1 MLSPSLRKAAVLIA
15 ALDEQSADALLR
27 QMSADD
33 AAKVRSALVELD
45 EIPAAE
51 QQRVLTEF
59 MHQQGAPALAVNA
72 SIDDVSLDLDPI
84 VEAAAAEVTATEE
97 PKLPSAEAVQAEPPF
112 AFLEQVDAK
121 AIAVVLSRELPQTA
135 AVVLGRLLPEKA
147 AAVLQELPAALATDA
162 LERIA
167 WLDELSPAVEADLAR
182 ELRRQLAPHIKAAG
196 ADTASLARMT
206 AVLGA
211 MDYRQRQRA
220 VLALGERNTS
230 LLNRLGLFPAG
241 ESPVNNDD
249 RVFAMR
255 YRIDSPSA
263 ASRSP
268 QPKMQSPAPAIEE
281 SAWLT
286 FDDLAQLNDASL
298 RAVLAAADTEVAL
311 LALTGAEPRL
321 IARILRKFPARE
333 AGILRQRLEHPGPLR
348 LRDVEQAR
356 AALAAVASRLAHDG
370 AIEIPPSLKF
380 VAAI

>member
-15 ALDEQSADALLR
+15 SLDEQSADALLR
-27 QMSADD
+27 PMSTDD

-45 EIPAAE
+45 EIPADE
-51 QQRVLTEF
+51 QQRVLADF
-59 MHQQGAPALAVNA
+59 LHRQGAPALVVNA
-72 SIDDVSLDLDPI
+72 TDDDVSLDLDPD
-84 VEAAAAEVTATEE
+84 VEAAAAQPTLPPSLQLYAPLAEITEPE
-97 PKLPSAEAVQAEPPF
+97 PF

-121 AIAVVLSRELPQTA
+121 AIAAVLSRELPQTA
-135 AVVLGRLLPEKA
+135 AVVLGRLPPEQA
-147 AAVLQELPAALATDA
+147 AAVLQELPAALATEA

-182 ELRRQLAPHIKAAG
+182 ELRRQLAPHMKAAG

-230 LLNRLGLFPAG
+230 LLHRLGLFPAG
-241 ESPVNNDD
+241 ETTVASNDQ
-249 RVFAMR
+249 VFAMR
-255 YRIDSPSA
+255 YRIDAPA
-263 ASRSP
+263 AQVHAP
-268 QPKMQSPAPAIEE
+268 QPPSEE

-286 FDDLAQLNDASL
+286 FDDLAKLNDASL

-311 LALTGAEPRL
+311 LALTGAEPKL
-321 IARILRKFPARE
+321 IARILRKCPARE
-333 AGILRQRLEHPGPLR
+333 AAILRQRLEHPGPLR

-370 AIEIPPSLKF
+370 AIEVPPSLKF

>member
-1 MLSPSLRKAAVLIA
+1 
-15 ALDEQSADALLR
+15 
-27 QMSADD
+27 
-33 AAKVRSALVELD
+33 
-45 EIPAAE
+45 
-51 QQRVLTEF
+51 
-59 MHQQGAPALAVNA
+59 
-72 SIDDVSLDLDPI
+72 
-84 VEAAAAEVTATEE
+84 
-97 PKLPSAEAVQAEPPF
+97 
-112 AFLEQVDAK
+112 
-121 AIAVVLSRELPQTA
+121 
-135 AVVLGRLLPEKA
+135 VLGRLPPEQA

-167 WLDELSPAVEADLAR
+167 WLDELSPAIEADLAR

-196 ADTASLARMT
+196 ADTASLARIT

-230 LLNRLGLFPAG
+230 LLNRLGLYPAG
-241 ESPVNNDD
+241 ETPVTTDD
-249 RVFAMR
+249 QVFSMR
-255 YRIDSPSA
+255 YRIDSPSVLA
-263 ASRSP
+263 PSP
-268 QPKMQSPAPAIEE
+268 QPQKQSPTASSEE

-286 FDDLAQLNDASL
+286 FEDLPQLNDASL

-321 IARILRKFPARE
+321 IARILRKFPARD
-333 AGILRQRLEHPGPLR
+333 AAILRQRLEHPGPLR

>member
-15 ALDEQSADALLR
+15 SLDEQSADALLR
-27 QMSADD
+27 QMSPDD

-51 QQRVLTEF
+51 QERVLADF
-59 MHQQGAPALAVNA
+59 LHQQGAPALAVNA
-72 SIDDVSLDLDPI
+72 SDDDVSLDLDPT
-84 VEAAAAEVTATEE
+84 VEAAAAQVTV
-97 PKLPSAEAVQAEPPF
+97 PRIPQPPPAETTVAEPPF
-112 AFLEQVDAK
+112 AFLEKVDAK
-121 AIAVVLSRELPQTA
+121 AIATVLSRELPQTA
-135 AVVLGRLLPEKA
+135 AVVLGRLPPEKA

-167 WLDELSPAVEADLAR
+167 WLDELSPVVEADLAR

-230 LLNRLGLFPAG
+230 LLHRLGLFPAG
-241 ESPVNNDD
+241 ETPDTTDD
-249 RVFAMR
+249 RVFTMR
-255 YRIDSPSA
+255 YRIDTPSA
-263 ASRSP
+263 APHSP
-268 QPKMQSPAPAIEE
+268 HPQKYSPTIPREE

-286 FDDLAQLNDASL
+286 FEDLAQLNDASL

-321 IARILRKFPARE
+321 IARILRRFPARE

-370 AIEIPPSLKF
+370 TIEIPPSLQF